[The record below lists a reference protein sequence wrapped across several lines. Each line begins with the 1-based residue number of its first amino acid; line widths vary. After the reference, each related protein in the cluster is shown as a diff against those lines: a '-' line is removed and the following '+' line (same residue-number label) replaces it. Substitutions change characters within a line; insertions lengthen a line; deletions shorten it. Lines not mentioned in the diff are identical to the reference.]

1 MLKKEN
7 MMIGLKTKDQ
17 DIVALDQELNAMIL
31 NGQALEAFEKFYDET
46 VVMQENDAAPTI
58 GKDANRVREYAFMDA
73 ITEFRGAE
81 VLSTGVNGHT
91 TFSHWKYDFTHK
103 EWGERNYRQ
112 VAVRTWKNG
121 KIINEVFHYG

>member
-1 MLKKEN
+1 MF
-7 MMIGLKTKDQ
+7 GLKTKNH
-17 DIVALDQELNAMIL
+17 DIVALDRELNTMIL
-31 NGQALEAFEKFYDET
+31 KGQALEAFERFYDENII
-46 VVMQENDAAPTI
+46 MQENDSPPTI
-58 GKDANRVREYAFMDA
+58 GKDANRVREWEFMDS

-81 VLSTGVNGHT
+81 VLSSGANGQI

-121 KIINEVFHYG
+121 KIVNEVFHYG